1 MAYNRLTGDF
11 NEIHGGEI
19 PDSRSMSRYDSATGL
34 PYGISDDQRD
44 TMLQWARKE
53 RLPLFLRFV
62 HFLFLKLP
70 IKTAADIKFCEIFLD
85 IWGNNIGLSH
95 CISEYSLELKYRR
108 MQDCKPLE
116 MYQPGTIIFTY
127 ISAIILLLY
136 KARFFF
142 R

>member
-62 HFLFLKLP
+62 HFLFLKSYSANQDCSRHL
-70 IKTAADIKFCEIFLD
+70 ICEIFLD
-85 IWGNNIGLSH
+85 IWENNIGLSH
-95 CISEYSLELKYRR
+95 IHLS
-108 MQDCKPLE
+108 
-116 MYQPGTIIFTY
+116 
-127 ISAIILLLY
+127 
-136 KARFFF
+136 
-142 R
+142 

>member
-62 HFLFLKLP
+62 HFLFLKSP
-70 IKTAADIKFCEIFLD
+70 IKIAADVKFCEIFLD
-85 IWGNNIGLSH
+85 IRGNNIGLSH
-95 CISEYSLELKYRR
+95 WCKILVFYTF
-108 MQDCKPLE
+108 MQ
-116 MYQPGTIIFTY
+116 
-127 ISAIILLLY
+127 AV
-136 KARFFF
+136 FFQ
-142 R
+142 

>member
-1 MAYNRLTGDF
+1 MIFILHFPVFLQVFPQAMAYNRLTGDF

-62 HFLFLKLP
+62 HFLFLKSP
-70 IKTAADIKFCEIFLD
+70 IKAA
-85 IWGNNIGLSH
+85 
-95 CISEYSLELKYRR
+95 
-108 MQDCKPLE
+108 
-116 MYQPGTIIFTY
+116 
-127 ISAIILLLY
+127 
-136 KARFFF
+136 
-142 R
+142 